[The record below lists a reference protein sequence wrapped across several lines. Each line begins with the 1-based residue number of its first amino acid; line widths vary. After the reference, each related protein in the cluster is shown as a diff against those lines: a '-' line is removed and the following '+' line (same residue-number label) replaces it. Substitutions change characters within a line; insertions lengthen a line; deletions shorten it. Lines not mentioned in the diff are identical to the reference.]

1 MSFIAGVRQLLYPK
15 EFRIAPLA
23 WPDDLVSSLERLAR
37 SPAPVET
44 AASGQEDAASLK
56 ERVRMLADVGTG
68 LWRLRQKMVRP
79 GTSEPL
85 DDMRRA
91 YRHLESVWDTL
102 AQSGLEIQD
111 HTDTLFDSGLSL
123 KVIAFQPTPG
133 LGREMVIETIKPT
146 IYYKGQ
152 SIQMGEV
159 IVGTPERADD
169 AAQ

>member
-1 MSFIAGVRQLLYPK
+1 MSFIAGMRQLLYPK
-15 EFRIAPLA
+15 EFRIAPA
-23 WPDDLVSSLERLAR
+23 RWPDDLVSSLERLAR
-37 SPAPVET
+37 SPAPDHAT
-44 AASGQEDAASLK
+44 ASGQEDSASLK

-68 LWRLRQKMVRP
+68 LWRLRQKMVKP

-102 AQSGLEIQD
+102 AQSDVEIQD

-169 AAQ
+169 AVQ